1 MIFVRRP
8 RSSERL
14 FGIRVLASVYLS
26 SRSFS
31 GSSECSLISLHSRSP
46 SSWDACLLRAKH
58 AVAAAAAAVGLL
70 FGTEHRWI
78 EALSAPRPSVRPSRL
93 LLFCSR
99 PILSASAVL
108 FYSARG
114 EEALG
119 RGGMAAAGENGEWRG
134 STRAAVF
141 ATSQMRPDVESEQRR
156 RRDG

>member
-31 GSSECSLISLHSRSP
+31 GSSECSLISLHSP

-78 EALSAPRPSVRPSRL
+78 EALSAPRPSVRPVFSSSVPVLSR
-93 LLFCSR
+93 R
-99 PILSASAVL
+99 PS
-108 FYSARG
+108 YSIPRAKKKLWGGEAWRRRARTESGEGARG
-114 EEALG
+114 PRSSPLHRCG
-119 RGGMAAAGENGEWRG
+119 R
-134 STRAAVF
+134 T
-141 ATSQMRPDVESEQRR
+141 
-156 RRDG
+156 